1 MGKTPPATGSAL
13 PPPTLKHSEPKTSSI
28 SSGKETA
35 IGRRLPL
42 KTQKE
47 TPAPWSDGPPTP
59 RTEEARTQS
68 S

>member
-35 IGRRLPL
+35 FGRRLPL
-42 KTQKE
+42 KT
-47 TPAPWSDGPPTP
+47 
-59 RTEEARTQS
+59 RQS
-68 S
+68 ASERDTSPVVGWASHS